1 MGCGKSNFKREVYTN
16 TILLQEVREITNKH
30 PKLIPKLT
38 PTAARKRTKP
48 KVSRRKEIINT
59 RAEIN
64 EIETKKTIERSNESK
79 NWFFVKVNQVRT
91 FSQTHQEKK

>member
-38 PTAARKRTKP
+38 PKAARKRTKP
-48 KVSRRKEIINT
+48 KVSRRKEII
-59 RAEIN
+59 
-64 EIETKKTIERSNESK
+64 
-79 NWFFVKVNQVRT
+79 KVQDQMA
-91 FSQTHQEKK
+91 SQANSLKCLEKS